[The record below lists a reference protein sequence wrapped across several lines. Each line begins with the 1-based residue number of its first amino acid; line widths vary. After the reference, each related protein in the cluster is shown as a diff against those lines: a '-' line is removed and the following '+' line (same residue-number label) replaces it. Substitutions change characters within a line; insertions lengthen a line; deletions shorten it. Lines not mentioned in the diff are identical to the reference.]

1 MNRKTLSGFV
11 ATLGSSAHKRKKIV
25 FHAEQGLFEGFIQ
38 SELGSFLE
46 HVEKNKIG
54 VESFSRTDLIAIS
67 SPPPIKPSGKI
78 EVDLIELKSIHA
90 RVKSSGKKGTP
101 DINQLKEKFND
112 NLDQLEKAAKKALS
126 IKSFYQVI
134 PKSSKPT
141 LVVPH
146 FIFTSLIVVVN
157 FVDDEIG
164 KNTTVNKLFPY
175 RPKKP
180 LFTSHGVYLK
190 YGYNA
195 FEPCLEK
202 YCKSKG
208 RFIIPLKCGD
218 IELWFILF
226 SDDKLWPSLKARS
239 AVNNNLEITQIFKDW
254 RIESLG
260 KMKLV

>member
-1 MNRKTLSGFV
+1 MNKATLSRFV

-38 SELGSFLE
+38 SELGCFLE
-46 HVEKNKIG
+46 HVENNKIG

-67 SPPPIKPSGKI
+67 SPSKKTSGKM

-90 RVKSSGKKGTP
+90 RVKSSGVNGIP

-112 NLDQLEKAAKKALS
+112 NLDQLEKAAKKALN
-126 IKSFYQVI
+126 IKSFYQVD
-134 PKSSKPT
+134 PKSSKPPV
-141 LVVPH
+141 VVPH

-157 FVDDEIG
+157 FKDNKLG

-254 RIESLG
+254 RIQSLG